1 VIYLRV
7 QDLEVKEG
15 KLVLALQLQDL
26 PQLRELLSDLGRQSG
41 EDDRAPASRKT
52 LTAEANPRATARVE
66 AKER

>member
-41 EDDRAPASRKT
+41 EDESGSSEQEDSDG
-52 LTAEANPRATARVE
+52 
-66 AKER
+66 